1 MFINLFFSSVFSCI
15 LAFALHLLAYFLV
28 KDTTNSYQL
37 FSPRAYFLLL
47 CTTLLLIPW
56 IYFYGITM
64 LLPLLFLSAL
74 LVTFYTDAQTRL
86 ISRFVTLFLV
96 PFVLIASY
104 FNHLPLN
111 FEQSLIGS
119 FLGFFILWTVSRI
132 AFYVTKQ
139 EGMGQGDIDLLCF
152 IGSFMGPIGMW
163 YTLMIGA
170 LLGSVFGIA
179 CLCIHGKKARSIP
192 LAFGSFLA
200 IGASL
205 ILFTMYNIIHL

>member
-1 MFINLFFSSVFSCI
+1 MFTHLFFSCVFSCI
-15 LAFALHLLAYFLV
+15 LAFGLHFLAYFFV
-28 KDTTNSYQL
+28 NDATDEYQL

-47 CTTLLLIPW
+47 CVTLLLIPW

-96 PFVLIASY
+96 PFVWIAGY
-104 FNHLPLN
+104 FNYLPLS

-119 FLGFFILWTVSRI
+119 FLGFFILWTVSQV
-132 AFYVTKQ
+132 AFYITKQ

-152 IGSFMGPIGMW
+152 IGSFLGPIGMW

-170 LLGSVFGIA
+170 LLGSSFGIA
-179 CLCIHGKKARSIP
+179 CVCVHGKKARSIP

-200 IGASL
+200 IGACL
-205 ILFTMYNIIHL
+205 ILFIMYDIIFL